1 MKDIITI
8 ARMELQKMFYSPI
21 AWLVLISFAIQSG
34 IMWMNIVPN
43 FVNRFEMGYAG
54 AGLTIGAYAN
64 PMVGGFLY
72 RIQETIYLFIPLITM
87 GLMSKEFGSGSIKL
101 LYSSPIS
108 NAQIILGKYAAVV
121 VFCLAMTFILFLE
134 SIFGFI
140 LIKDV
145 DFPQVMTG
153 LLGIFLVIAT
163 YAAIGLFMS
172 ALTSYQI
179 VAAIA
184 TFAAL
189 FALQSIGGLWQTVD
203 FVRDITYWLS
213 VSGRSNTFI
222 FGMICSEDLLYFALV
237 SGLFIAFSIYR
248 LKGIREKS
256 SRLVSILRYVGAF
269 ILVAL
274 VGYSSTRP
282 SMMKYYDAT
291 ETNTNTLTQNSQ
303 DIIEKFDGEI
313 KVTTYVNI
321 YGMGS
326 YYFMP
331 SSQIRDMKRFEQ
343 YQRFYPNIDFEYKYY
358 HAVPLEEQAKKS
370 HLRRYKGLPEDSV
383 LQRVCNIYDMDPDKV
398 KPADFYKGE
407 IDLKDELYRTVRVLE
422 TKDGKRAHLRN
433 YNDQQFLPFES
444 QRSSAFRTLVDELPI
459 VGFVGGHGERSVND
473 IGTRGYHAVAQEKPY
488 RWSLKNNGV
497 GFEVTDLRKPV
508 NPKVQVLV
516 ISEARISFTQE
527 ETKNLNDYI
536 SKGGNLVV
544 AADRKRQ
551 DGMNTLTEQFGVT
564 FNSGQIV
571 EYNKGFTMDLV
582 TSNFTKEGMKLAYA
596 FEDNI
601 VKRDRV
607 ITMPGALALTYEQKP
622 GFNYI
627 PMLVTDSIVNL
638 PKNDAKDLA
647 ALKESFAK
655 KGKQMT
661 AEEAQR
667 QRYIDMMN
675 QDEDKPEEE
684 IKYKGSWNELKTI
697 DFVDE
702 ISMYEPEAGE
712 LSGSLTTA
720 LALTRKVGNKEQRIL
735 ILGDADC
742 FSNGEITMRRKG
754 IESGNADFVGGMF
767 FWLTNEYSPI
777 DVRRPDRPDDN
788 VYLKKDDLG
797 IYKIFYRFIVPLL
810 LAATLLMIWLRR
822 RGR

>member
-21 AWLVLISFAIQSG
+21 AWLVLISFAVQSG
-34 IMWMNIVPN
+34 IMWMNIIPN

-54 AGLTIGAYAN
+54 EGLTIGAYAN
-64 PMVGGFLY
+64 PMLGGFLFK
-72 RIQETIYLFIPLITM
+72 IQETIYLFIPLITM

-108 NAQIILGKYAAVV
+108 NAQIILGKYFAAL

-134 SIFGFI
+134 SVFGVI

-184 TFAAL
+184 SFAAL
-189 FALQSIGGLWQTVD
+189 FALQEVGGLWQTID

-222 FGMICSEDLLYFALV
+222 FGMICSEDLLYFILV
-237 SGLFIAFSIYR
+237 SGLFIAFSIFR

-256 SRLVSILRYVGAF
+256 SRLVSISRYLGVF
-269 ILVAL
+269 LLVAL
-274 VGYSSTRP
+274 LGYVSTIP
-282 SMMKYYDAT
+282 FFMKYHDAT
-291 ETNTNTLTQNSQ
+291 ETNTNTLTENSQ
-303 DIIEKFDGEI
+303 NIIGKFEGNI
-313 KVTTYVNI
+313 KITTYVNV
-321 YGMGS
+321 YASRNWG
-326 YYFMP
+326 FMP
-331 SSQIRDMKRFEQ
+331 QSQIRDMKIFEQ

-358 HAVPLEEQAKKS
+358 HAIPLEEQFRKS
-370 HLRRYKGLPEDSV
+370 HLRRYRGVPEDSV
-383 LQRVCNIYDMDPDKV
+383 LYKVCNIYDMDPDKV
-398 KPADFYKGE
+398 KTADFYKDE

-422 TKDGKRAHLRN
+422 TEDGKRVHLRN
-433 YNDQQFLPFES
+433 YNDMPFYPFES
-444 QRSSAFRTLVDELPI
+444 QRSAAFRTLVEELPI
-459 VGFVGGHGERSVND
+459 VGFVGGHGERSVNN
-473 IGTRGYHAVAQEKPY
+473 IGTRGYHSVAQEKPY

-497 GFEVTDLRKPV
+497 AFEVTDLRKPV
-508 NPKVQVLV
+508 NPKVQALV
-516 ISEARISFTQE
+516 ISEAKIGFTQE

-536 SKGGNLVV
+536 NKGGNLII

-551 DGMNTLTEQFGVT
+551 DAMNALTEQFGVT
-564 FNSGQIV
+564 FNPGQVV
-571 EYNKGFTMDLV
+571 EYNKGFTMDLL
-582 TSNFTKEGMKLAYA
+582 TTNFTEKGMKLAYA

-607 ITMPGALALTYEQKP
+607 ITMPGAVALTYEEKP

-627 PMLVTDSIVNL
+627 PLLVTDSIVTL
-638 PKNDAKDLA
+638 PKNDAKEMA
-647 ALKESFAK
+647 ALKQSFAK

-661 AEEAQR
+661 EEEARR
-667 QRYIDMMN
+667 QRYIEMMN
-675 QDEDKPEEE
+675 EDEDKPEEG
-684 IKYKGSWNELKTI
+684 IKYKGSWSELKTT

-702 ISMYEPEAGE
+702 IAMYEPEEGE
-712 LSGSLTTA
+712 LGGPVTTA
-720 LALTRKVGNKEQRIL
+720 LALTRKVGDKEQRIL

-742 FSNGEITMRRKG
+742 FSNGEITMQRKG

-767 FWLTNEYSPI
+767 FWLTDEYSPI
-777 DVRRPDRPDDN
+777 DVRRPHRPDDN
-788 VYLKKDDLG
+788 VFLKKDDLG

-810 LAATLLMIWLRR
+810 LAGALLMIWLRR

>member
-21 AWLVLISFAIQSG
+21 AWLVLISFAVQSG
-34 IMWMNIVPN
+34 IMWMNIIPN

-54 AGLTIGAYAN
+54 EGLTIGAYAN
-64 PMVGGFLY
+64 PMLGGFLFK
-72 RIQETIYLFIPLITM
+72 IQETIYLFIPLITM

-108 NAQIILGKYAAVV
+108 NAQIILGKYFAAL

-134 SIFGFI
+134 SVFGVI

-153 LLGIFLVIAT
+153 LFGIFLVIAT

-184 TFAAL
+184 SFAAL
-189 FALQSIGGLWQTVD
+189 FALQEVGGLWQTID

-222 FGMICSEDLLYFALV
+222 FGMICSEDLLYFILV
-237 SGLFIAFSIYR
+237 SGLFIAFSIFR

-256 SRLVSILRYVGAF
+256 SRLVSISRYLGVF
-269 ILVAL
+269 LLVAL
-274 VGYSSTRP
+274 LGYVSTIP
-282 SMMKYYDAT
+282 SLMKYHDAT
-291 ETNTNTLTQNSQ
+291 ETNTNTLTKNSQ
-303 DIIEKFDGEI
+303 NIIAKFEGEI

-321 YGMGS
+321 YASGN
-326 YYFMP
+326 YAFMP
-331 SSQIRDMKRFEQ
+331 GSQIRDMKRFEQ

-358 HAVPLEEQAKKS
+358 HAVPLEEQFRKS
-370 HLRRYKGLPEDSV
+370 HLRRYRGVPEDSV
-383 LQRVCNIYDMDPDKV
+383 LYKVCNIYDMDPDKV
-398 KPADFYKGE
+398 KPADFYKDE

-422 TKDGKRAHLRN
+422 TEDGKRVHLRN
-433 YNDQQFLPFES
+433 YNDMPFYPFES
-444 QRSSAFRTLVDELPI
+444 QRSAAFRTLVEELPI
-459 VGFVGGHGERSVND
+459 VGFVGGHGERSVNN
-473 IGTRGYHAVAQEKPY
+473 IGTRGYHSVAQEKPY

-497 GFEVTDLRKPV
+497 AFEVTDLRKPV
-508 NPKVQVLV
+508 NPKVQALV
-516 ISEARISFTQE
+516 ISEAKIGFTEE

-536 SKGGNLVV
+536 NKGGNLII

-551 DGMNTLTEQFGVT
+551 DAMNALTEQFGVT
-564 FNSGQIV
+564 FNPGQVV
-571 EYNKGFTMDLV
+571 EYNKGFTMDLL
-582 TSNFTKEGMKLAYA
+582 TTNFTEKGMKLAYA

-607 ITMPGALALTYEQKP
+607 ITMPGAVALTYEEKP
-622 GFNYI
+622 GFNYT
-627 PMLVTDSIVNL
+627 PLLVTDSIVTL
-638 PKNDAKDLA
+638 PKNDAKEMA
-647 ALKESFAK
+647 ALKQSFAK

-661 AEEAQR
+661 EEEARR
-667 QRYIDMMN
+667 QRYIEMMN
-675 QDEDKPEEE
+675 EDEDKPEEG
-684 IKYKGSWNELKTI
+684 IKYKGSWSELKTT

-702 ISMYEPEAGE
+702 IAMYEPEEGE
-712 LSGSLTTA
+712 LGGPVTTA
-720 LALTRKVGNKEQRIL
+720 LALTRKVGDKEQRIL

-742 FSNGEITMRRKG
+742 FSNGEITMQRKG

-767 FWLTNEYSPI
+767 FWLTDEYSPI
-777 DVRRPDRPDDN
+777 DVRRPHRPDDN
-788 VYLKKDDLG
+788 VFLKKDDLG

-810 LAATLLMIWLRR
+810 LAGALLMIWLRR